1 MDEEKIF
8 EKDTYDKGLLPN
20 VYKEL
25 LKLIKERQTP
35 LKQQI
40 KDLNRYLTKDDIQKP
55 NQHRKRCSTQVF
67 REMKIKKQNSEL
79 PLHTLL

>member
-8 EKDTYDKGLLPN
+8 EKDTYDKGLLPK
-20 VYKEL
+20 VYKEP

-35 LKQQI
+35 LKQI

-55 NQHRKRCSTQVF
+55 NQHMKRCSTQVF
-67 REMKIKKQNSEL
+67 REMQIKKQNSEL